1 MSTTQNQENKM
12 GIMPIPKLLISMSL
26 PIALSMLVQ
35 ALYNVIDS
43 MFVARVSEAAFTAV
57 SLTFPVQNII
67 ISLAAGTGVGIN
79 ALLSRYLGEKRPEKA
94 NEVAKNGVFLALV
107 TAAVFTVLGTSL
119 SHLFF
124 ALQTDDTVIVHYG
137 SQYMFIISLFS
148 FAILLQITFERLLQ
162 STGKTLYSMIAQ
174 ATGAIINI
182 ILDPILIFGLFG
194 LPRLEVAGAAL
205 ATVTG
210 QTVAFLIALYFNC
223 KKNKEINFSLR
234 HFKPS
239 KQTIGK
245 IYAVG
250 VPAIIMQSVGSVMTF
265 GINKILLMFSS
276 TAAAVFGACFK
287 LQSFFFM
294 PIFGLSNGM
303 VPIIAYNYGAEQKKR
318 IQDTF
323 KMALLVALAITT
335 LGLILFHAIPVFLLK
350 IFGASEQMLTMGIP
364 AMRLIGLS
372 FPFASV
378 VVVCSALFQALG
390 NGVYSLIV
398 AVARQLIVLLPVA
411 YLCAKIGGVGAVW
424 YAFPIAEIV
433 SVVISLI
440 LKRKIYKDRLSK
452 FA

>member
-1 MSTTQNQENKM
+1 MSSTPIQENKM
-12 GIMPIPKLLISMSL
+12 GTMPIPKLLISMSL
-26 PIALSMLVQ
+26 PIAISMLVQ

-43 MFVARVSEAAFTAV
+43 MFVARISEAAFTAV
-57 SLTFPVQNII
+57 SLVFPVQNII

-79 ALLSRYLGEKRPEKA
+79 ALLSRYLGEKKPEKA

-107 TAAVFTVLGTSL
+107 TAGIFTVLGTAL
-119 SHLFF
+119 SHIFF
-124 ALQTDDTVIVHYG
+124 TMQTDDAVIIRYG

-148 FAILLQITFERLLQ
+148 FAIILQITFERLLQ
-162 STGKTLYSMIAQ
+162 STGKTFYSMIAQ
-174 ATGAIINI
+174 ATGAVINI
-182 ILDPILIFGLFG
+182 ILDPILIFGLCG

-210 QTVAFLIALYFNC
+210 QTVAFLIALFFNC

-234 HFKPS
+234 RFKPS
-239 KQTIGK
+239 QQTISK

-323 KMALLVALAITT
+323 KMALAVAITIT
-335 LGLILFHAIPVFLLK
+335 SIGLILFHAVPTFLLK
-350 IFGASEQMLTMGIP
+350 IFGASDQMLSLGVP
-364 AMRLIGLS
+364 AMRLISLS
-372 FPFASV
+372 FPFAAV

-398 AVARQLIVLLPVA
+398 AVARQLVVLLPVA
-411 YLCAKIGGVGAVW
+411 YICAKFGGLSAVW
-424 YAFPIAEIV
+424 LAFPIAEGV
-433 SVVISLI
+433 SVVISLC
-440 LKRKIYKDRLSK
+440 LKHKIYKDKLSK